1 MIGLMFG
8 GVVGIF
14 GGIVTMILS
23 SVPVGV
29 VLLLAGVVVFVIG
42 TAKMLRAQGYRGE
55 SAYGKGLYG
64 QGRQQSEL
72 VKVDQPVM
80 GEQPANIWDKVEKK

>member
-8 GVVGIF
+8 GVAGIF
-14 GGIVTMILS
+14 GGIVVMILG

-42 TAKMLRAQGYRGE
+42 TAKMLRAQGYQGE
-55 SAYGKGLYG
+55 GAYEEGLYG